1 MALALL
7 WSHDLRKILFLDAA
21 AQVLNIFLTLKWHWQ
36 KRTLT
41 LNSSGNVIQ
50 PISVFTSLLLFSPP
64 PTTHPPSLAK
74 CVPYLYSHPYPPPQ
88 LSVENK
94 SLWRPVTTAG
104 STTSAN
110 CPPFFKDLP
119 FNFRRPPPVS
129 INVDFGRN
137 EPEASLPLPHPL
149 TVQFG
154 LSSLSFQPAAESQTQ
169 GRGGQII
176 FDRCADLIS

>member
-1 MALALL
+1 M
-7 WSHDLRKILFLDAA
+7 LF
-21 AQVLNIFLTLKWHWQ
+21 N
-36 KRTLT
+36 
-41 LNSSGNVIQ
+41 
-50 PISVFTSLLLFSPP
+50 PYLFSLPCFYSLPLPP
-64 PTTHPPSLAK
+64 PTHPLWPNVSPIFIPTPITRHSCLSRIKAFDG
-74 CVPYLYSHPYPPPQ
+74 LLQRLGPPP
-88 LSVENK
+88 V
-94 SLWRPVTTAG
+94 PIA
-104 STTSAN
+104 
-110 CPPFFKDLP
+110 PFFFKDLP